1 MTHGNLMCAMAGQ
14 FESLPPIHKNDI
26 YIGYLPLAHVL
37 ELCCENVVLSHG
49 IPVGYSRYDHLLYYR
64 IQDLSIL

>member
-1 MTHGNLMCAMAGQ
+1 MTPPPPHTDKPKGVIMTHGNIMSAMAGQ
-14 FESLPPIHKNDI
+14 FESLPPIHRNDI

-49 IPVGYSRYDHLLYYR
+49 IPVGYSR
-64 IQDLSIL
+64 